1 MRRFQLLALFV
12 VLTAVLGSASV
23 ATAGNGVTTT
33 HFTAAYQN
41 GPLGFFTC
49 DGQRIVKSGPNGFV
63 KDSETCA
70 VDDPVAPNG
79 HYTFDP
85 GDWISDYEAFVNPGG
100 GCERPNISGSTVVVT
115 ANGRIWT
122 IEAYYDPSF
131 TCL

>member
-12 VLTAVLGSASV
+12 VLTAVLGGASV

-33 HFTAAYQN
+33 H
-41 GPLGFFTC
+41 
-49 DGQRIVKSGPNGFV
+49 

-100 GCERPNISGSTVVVT
+100 GCERPNIAGSTVVVT

>member
-12 VLTAVLGSASV
+12 VLTAVLVSASV
-23 ATAGNGVTTT
+23 ATAGNGVTMT

-41 GPLGFFTC
+41 GPVGFFTC

-63 KDSETCA
+63 KDSQTCA
-70 VDDPVAPNG
+70 VDDPVVPNG
-79 HYTFDP
+79 HYTLAP
-85 GDWISDYEAFVNPGG
+85 GDWLSDYEGFVNPGG
-100 GCERPNISGSTVVVT
+100 CENPDISGTIVVT

-131 TCL
+131 TCP

>member
-12 VLTAVLGSASV
+12 VLAAVSGGASV
-23 ATAGNGVTTT
+23 ATASGGVTTT

-41 GPLGFFTC
+41 GEFGFFTC

-70 VDDPVAPNG
+70 VDDPIVGNG
-79 HYTFDP
+79 HHTFDP
-85 GDWISDYEAFVNPGG
+85 GDWFSDYEAFVNPGG
-100 GCERPNISGSTVVVT
+100 CDRPNISGTVVVS

-122 IEAYYDPSF
+122 VEAYYDPSF
-131 TCL
+131 TCP